1 MPQACGRSVRGVQ
14 VLRPMPNRR
23 KHASAI
29 GPALHLHVD
38 CNFAAVRRGAIQ
50 VRTFLENRGL
60 GEKDIWA
67 CELAFVEGCNNAVQN
82 TPDAKVSQKILVE
95 LHIDTGSIELRIN
108 DHSPGCDFPS
118 EVELPPAESE
128 SGRGI
133 FLMHTLMDQV
143 TYIRN
148 DSSNCLVLKKA
159 VTGI

>member
-1 MPQACGRSVRGVQ
+1 
-14 VLRPMPNRR
+14 MPNREKR
-23 KHASAI
+23 VRSI
-29 GPALHLHVD
+29 NPALHLHLD
-38 CNFAAVRRGAIQ
+38 CTLAAVRRGAIQ
-50 VRTFLENRGL
+50 IRTFLESRGFA
-60 GEKDIWA
+60 EKDIWA

-82 TPDAKVSQKILVE
+82 TPEANVSQKILVE
-95 LHIDTGSIELRIN
+95 LLLDTGSIELRIN
-108 DHSPGCDFPS
+108 EHSAGCELPAQI
-118 EVELPPAESE
+118 ELPPAESE

>member
-1 MPQACGRSVRGVQ
+1 
-14 VLRPMPNRR
+14 MPNQR
-23 KHASAI
+23 KRVGSI
-29 GPALHLHVD
+29 GPALHLHLD
-38 CNFAAVRRGAIQ
+38 CNLAAVRRGAIQ
-50 VRTFLENRGL
+50 VRAFLEGRGL
-60 GEKDIWA
+60 AEKDIWA

-95 LHIDTGSIELRIN
+95 LLVDTASIELRIN
-108 DHSPGCDFPS
+108 DHSPGCDFPAD
-118 EVELPPAESE
+118 VELPPAESE

-133 FLMHTLMDQV
+133 FLMQTLMDQV